1 MHEKYRGHDQVYTA
15 ANGAGMEISHVGQSF
30 IKTPH
35 KNLEINDILYVP
47 NASKTLLSVHRIA
60 LDNNVFLEF
69 HPFFFLIK
77 DQVTKKILHRGVC
90 IEGLYA
96 LLPKYCQNNK
106 QVYGAI
112 KLSAERWHNRLGH
125 PSFSTVHQILS
136 RNKLPVVGERNLET
150 ICDSCQLV
158 TFCQ

>member
-1 MHEKYRGHDQVYTA
+1 MHEKYHGNDQIYTA
-15 ANGAGMEISHVGQSF
+15 ANGAGMEISHIGQAV

-35 KNLEINDILYVP
+35 KNLEINEILHVP

-77 DQVTKKILHRGVC
+77 DQVTKRVLHRGVC
-90 IEGLYA
+90 VQGLYA
-96 LLPKYCQNNK
+96 LLPKYCQFNK

-112 KLSAERWHNRLGH
+112 KLSVERWHSRLGH
-125 PSFSTVHQILS
+125 PSFATVHQILS
-136 RNKLPVVGERNLET
+136 RNKLPFVGEKN
-150 ICDSCQLV
+150 S
-158 TFCQ
+158 